1 MYARISHLRACV
13 STSLRVG
20 SVFCLVSQMPC
31 TGSAHSPFGPSP
43 APGCVPDGDTQ
54 EPCYTHSSMAFGAD
68 NLDDCPDATPSERCS
83 ARARP
88 PRPPPSPHLEVLLR
102 TYVRHDG
109 ITRPSSL
116 KGHCEG
122 SVNPFLCAASAHTSS
137 VRHTLPK
144 FRGCTSSGLAT
155 RAASRPWA
163 GTTLVAFT
171 YGPLR
176 TPDLDDDG
184 GHDVTLPALPWA
196 RWDLGARHARDGLD
210 AIRHR
215 EVPIRGEISPDS
227 YLLLRN

>member
-1 MYARISHLRACV
+1 M
-13 STSLRVG
+13 
-20 SVFCLVSQMPC
+20 
-31 TGSAHSPFGPSP
+31 TGLP
-43 APGCVPDGDTQ
+43 A
-54 EPCYTHSSMAFGAD
+54 
-68 NLDDCPDATPSERCS
+68 
-83 ARARP
+83 
-88 PRPPPSPHLEVLLR
+88 PSPHF
-102 TYVRHDG
+102 
-109 ITRPSSL
+109 
-116 KGHCEG
+116 KGQREG
-122 SVNPFLCAASAHTSS
+122 SVNPFVCAAFAHTSS

-144 FRGCTSSGLAT
+144 FRGRISSGFAT

-196 RWDLGARHARDGLD
+196 CWDLGARHARDGLD

-227 YLLLRN
+227 SFPTSCYATDERDNSTRGSWPTAAHPFPAPGLSPMGTLRNPVTHTSRWWLELATWRTVTT